1 MEYLAILSTGIALF
15 AIGFYLYIRYQE
27 KKEKKGH

>member
-1 MEYLAILSTGIALF
+1 MEYLAILSVGIALF
-15 AIGFYLYIRYQE
+15 AVAFAIYIRYQE